1 MVEAIEW
8 VWERE
13 VDIDYYG
20 GLHCIWFEKESGGK
34 KWKKRYRRKEKREKK
49 KKYLFSIRKN
59 SKKEK

>member
-49 KKYLFSIRKN
+49 KKYLFSCLV
-59 SKKEK
+59 